1 MNKIIRYAK
10 IAIAALVTVAMG
22 ACTSDYEY
30 DTPEA
35 LKGAQ
40 VYFSNTLPSKI
51 EVNKEAGNFDVTL
64 SRQNTEGELTV
75 PLMFTADEG
84 NIYTVPSTVTFADGE
99 ATANIHIT
107 FNPDELVYG
116 NYVGGTISF
125 DADNFST
132 PYGAT
137 SYKFTAGASAYVDV
151 AGGKGKF
158 RDGLISA
165 LYGIEVLEYDVQI
178 QEDAH
183 TPGIYR
189 VVAPYGQKG
198 WSGANPWY
206 TAFDENESNTDMIID
221 ATDPDYVYIKG
232 TFNTGVT
239 LNSSDGVLS
248 AISYVQYLL
257 DDGKTLDEVKA
268 EMPELFGT
276 FKDGVFTF
284 PAKSILLYFGSG
296 GNLYYGNTDGML
308 RVAMP
313 GVVLK
318 DYSVGVEYLG
328 RMTDTNDK
336 DNAVFNLTFGADV
349 TTVKYA
355 LVKEGED
362 LNKTASGII
371 DGSVEATEISEAGR
385 VEVPFEESGN
395 YYVVTVSYE
404 NGEAKGADAT
414 PITLKS
420 SKDAEEQFEEVAYG
434 VFTLGVKDISGP
446 FFPEEGP
453 IGCFLEKMGGTSPYP
468 SEATLLQSKSDP
480 THFRITPWL
489 TDGYDFDF
497 TWNKETGVI
506 SVSNNNSGVTGNQ
519 AGDKVIVDDVATII
533 GDDNASAKGLLN
545 SYQENVFT
553 FNLVYHLGDNTYAM
567 EKETFEITAT
577 AENAA
582 KKGVNRVAASHRSF
596 NKFFTGK
603 SYQLNKKLVNSK
615 KVHLR

>member
-1 MNKIIRYAK
+1 MNKIFRYAK
-10 IAIAALVTVAMG
+10 IAVAALVTVAMA

-51 EVNKEAGNFDVTL
+51 EVNKESGNFDVTL

-107 FNPDELVYG
+107 FNPDDLVYG

-137 SYKFTAGASAYVDV
+137 SYQFKAGASAYEDV
-151 AGGKGKF
+151 EGGKGKF

-178 QEDAH
+178 QQDAH

-206 TAFDENESNTDMIID
+206 TKFDENESNTDMIID
-221 ATDPDYVYIKG
+221 ATDPDFVYIKG

-239 LNSSDGVLS
+239 LNSSEGDIS

-257 DDGKTLDEVKA
+257 DKGNSLDLIKSK
-268 EMPELFGT
+268 MPELFGT
-276 FKDGVFTF
+276 FKDGVFSF
-284 PAKSILLYFGSG
+284 PAKSILMYFGSG
-296 GNLYYGNTDGML
+296 GDLYYGNTDGML

-395 YYVVTVSYE
+395 YYLVTVSYE

-434 VFTLGVKDISGP
+434 VFTLGVEDFSGL
-446 FFPEEGP
+446 FFPEQGP
-453 IGCFLEKMGGTSPYP
+453 MGCFLEKIGGTSPYP

-489 TDGYDFDF
+489 IDGYDFDF

-506 SVSNNNSGVTGNQ
+506 SVSNNNSGVTGNE
-519 AGDKVIVDDVATII
+519 AGDKIIVDDVATII
-533 GDDNASAKGLLN
+533 GDPDASAAGVLN
-545 SYQENVFT
+545 SYHENVFT
-553 FNLVYHLGDNTYAM
+553 FNLVYHLGNGIFAM

-582 KKGVNRVAASHRSF
+582 KKGVNRVAASHCSF
-596 NKFFTGK
+596 NKLFTGK
-603 SYQLNKKLVNSK
+603 PYQLNKKLVNSK

>member
-1 MNKIIRYAK
+1 MNKIFRYAK
-10 IAIAALVTVAMG
+10 IAIATLVTVAMG

-51 EVNKEAGNFDVTL
+51 EVNKESGNFDVTL

-75 PLMFTADEG
+75 PLVFTADEG

-99 ATANIHIT
+99 ATANIHVT

-137 SYKFTAGASAYVDV
+137 SYKFKAGASAYVDV

-158 RDGLISA
+158 RDGLISSA
-165 LYGIEVLEYDVQI
+165 YGIEVLEYDVQI
-178 QEDAH
+178 QQDAH

-206 TAFDENESNTDMIID
+206 TAFDASLANTDMVID

-232 TFNTGVT
+232 TFSTGVT
-239 LNSSDGVLS
+239 FNSSDGVVS
-248 AISYVQYLL
+248 AISYVQFLL
-257 DDGKTLDEVKA
+257 DNGNALDLIKA
-268 EMPELFGT
+268 KKPELFGT
-276 FKDGVFTF
+276 FKDGVFNF
-284 PAKSILLYFGSG
+284 PAKSILMYFGADG
-296 GNLYYGNTDGML
+296 PYYGNTDGML

-313 GVVLK
+313 GIVLK
-318 DYSVGVEYLG
+318 DYSVGVDYLG
-328 RMTDTNDK
+328 RLTDTNDK

-395 YYVVTVSYE
+395 YYLVTVSYE

-434 VFTLGVKDISGP
+434 VFTLGVEDISGP

-453 IGCFLEKMGGTSPYP
+453 MGCFLEKLGGTSPYP

-489 TDGYDFDF
+489 NDGYDFDF

-506 SVSNNNSGVTGNQ
+506 SVSNNNSGVKGNQ
-519 AGDKVIVDDVATII
+519 AGDQVIVDDVATMI
-533 GDDNASAKGLLN
+533 GDANASAAGVLN

-553 FNLVYHLGDNTYAM
+553 FNLVYHLGDDIFAI

-596 NKFFTGK
+596 NKLFTGK

>member
-1 MNKIIRYAK
+1 MNKIFRYAK
-10 IAIAALVTVAMG
+10 IAVAALVTVAMA

-51 EVNKEAGNFDVTL
+51 EVNKESGNFDVTL

-107 FNPDELVYG
+107 FNPDDLVYG

-137 SYKFTAGASAYVDV
+137 SYQFKAGASAYEDV
-151 AGGKGKF
+151 EGGKGKF

-178 QEDAH
+178 QQDAH

-189 VVAPYGQKG
+189 VVAPYAQKG
-198 WSGANPWY
+198 WSGSQPWY

-221 ATDPDYVYIKG
+221 ATDPDFVYIKG

-239 LNSSDGVLS
+239 LNSSHGDIS
-248 AISYVQYLL
+248 AISYVQFLL
-257 DDGKTLDEVKA
+257 DKGNSLDLIKSK
-268 EMPELFGT
+268 MPELFGT
-276 FKDGVFTF
+276 FKDGIFSF

-296 GNLYYGNTDGML
+296 GDLYYGNTDGML

-395 YYVVTVSYE
+395 YYLVTVSYE

-434 VFTLGVKDISGP
+434 VFTLGVEDISGP
-446 FFPEEGP
+446 FFPEDGP
-453 IGCFLEKMGGTSPYP
+453 IGCFLEKIGGTSPYP

-489 TDGYDFDF
+489 IDGYDFDF

-519 AGDKVIVDDVATII
+519 AGEKVIVDDVATII
-533 GDDNASAKGLLN
+533 GGPNASAAGVLN
-545 SYQENVFT
+545 SYHENVFT
-553 FNLVYHLGDNTYAM
+553 FNLVYHLGDDIFAM

-582 KKGVNRVAASHRSF
+582 KKGVNRVAASHCSF
-596 NKFFTGK
+596 NKLFTGK
-603 SYQLNKKLVNSK
+603 PYQLNKKLVNSK

>member
-1 MNKIIRYAK
+1 MNKIFRYAK

-51 EVNKEAGNFDVTL
+51 EVNKESGNFDVTL

-99 ATANIHIT
+99 ATANIHVT

-137 SYKFTAGASAYVDV
+137 SYKFKAGASAYVDV

-158 RDGLISA
+158 RDGLISSA
-165 LYGIEVLEYDVQI
+165 YGIEVLEYDVQI
-178 QEDAH
+178 QQDAH

-206 TAFDENESNTDMIID
+206 RAFDASLANTDMVID

-232 TFNTGVT
+232 TFSTGVT
-239 LNSSDGVLS
+239 LNSSDGVVS
-248 AISYVQYLL
+248 AISYVQFLL
-257 DDGKTLDEVKA
+257 DNGNALDLIKA
-268 EMPELFGT
+268 KKPELFGT
-276 FKDGVFTF
+276 FKDGVFNF
-284 PAKSILLYFGSG
+284 PAKSILMYFGTDG
-296 GNLYYGNTDGML
+296 PYYGNNDGML

-328 RMTDTNDK
+328 RMTDTNDL

-434 VFTLGVKDISGP
+434 VFTLGVEDISGP

-453 IGCFLEKMGGTSPYP
+453 MGCFLEKIGGTSPYP

-489 TDGYDFDF
+489 VDGYDFDF

-506 SVSNNNSGVTGNQ
+506 SVSNNNTGVKNQ
-519 AGDKVIVDDVATII
+519 AGDQITVDDVATMI
-533 GDDNASAKGLLN
+533 GDANASAAGVLN
-545 SYQENVFT
+545 SYKENVFT
-553 FNLVYHLGDNTYAM
+553 FNLVYHLGNPIDAI

-582 KKGVNRVAASHRSF
+582 KKGVNRVAASHHSF
-596 NKFFTGK
+596 NKLLTGK
-603 SYQLNKKLVNSK
+603 SYQMNKKFVNSK

>member
-1 MNKIIRYAK
+1 MNKIFRYAK

-51 EVNKEAGNFDVTL
+51 EVNKESGNFDVTL

-137 SYKFTAGASAYVDV
+137 SYKFTAGASAYEDV
-151 AGGKGKF
+151 PGGKGKF

-165 LYGIEVLEYDVQI
+165 AYRIEVLEYDVQI
-178 QEDAH
+178 QQDAH

-206 TAFDENESNTDMIID
+206 TAFDENENNTDMIID

-239 LNSSDGVLS
+239 LNSGDGVVS
-248 AISYVQYLL
+248 AISYVQFLL
-257 DDGKTLDEVKA
+257 DNGNALDLIKA
-268 EMPELFGT
+268 KNPELFGT
-276 FKDGVFTF
+276 FKDGVFNF
-284 PAKSILLYFGSG
+284 PAKSILMYFGADG
-296 GNLYYGNTDGML
+296 PYYGNTDGML

-313 GVVLK
+313 GVELK
-318 DYSVGVEYLG
+318 DYNVGVDYLG
-328 RMTDTNDK
+328 RLTDTNDK

-355 LVKEGED
+355 LVKEGTD
-362 LNKTASGII
+362 LDATASGII
-371 DGSVEATEISEAGR
+371 DGSIEATEIAEAGR

-395 YYVVTVSYE
+395 YYLVTVSYE

-434 VFTLGVKDISGP
+434 VFTLGVEDISGP

-453 IGCFLEKMGGTSPYP
+453 MGCFLEKVGGTSPYP

-489 TDGYDFDF
+489 VDGYDFDF

-506 SVSNNNSGVTGNQ
+506 SVSNNNSGVKANQ
-519 AGDKVIVDDVATII
+519 AGDQIIVDDVATVM
-533 GDDNASAKGLLN
+533 GDANASAAGVLN

-553 FNLVYHLGDNTYAM
+553 FNLVYHLGEGLFAM

-596 NKFFTGK
+596 NKLFTGK

>member
-1 MNKIIRYAK
+1 MNKIFRYAK
-10 IAIAALVTVAMG
+10 IAVAALVTVVMA

-51 EVNKEAGNFDVTL
+51 EVNKESGNFDVTL

-107 FNPDELVYG
+107 FNPDDLVYG

-137 SYKFTAGASAYVDV
+137 SYQFKAGASAYEDV
-151 AGGKGKF
+151 EGGKGKF

-178 QEDAH
+178 QKDAH

-221 ATDPDYVYIKG
+221 ATDPDFVYIKG

-239 LNSSDGVLS
+239 LNSSHGVLS

-296 GNLYYGNTDGML
+296 GDLYYGNTDGML

-362 LNKTASGII
+362 LDKTASGII

-395 YYVVTVSYE
+395 YYLVTVSYE

-434 VFTLGVKDISGP
+434 VFTLGVEDISGL

-453 IGCFLEKMGGTSPYP
+453 LGCFLEKSPYP

-489 TDGYDFDF
+489 IDGYDFDF

-506 SVSNNNSGVTGNQ
+506 SVSNNNSGVTGNE
-519 AGDKVIVDDVATII
+519 AGEKVIVDDVATII
-533 GDDNASAKGLLN
+533 GGPNASAAGVLN
-545 SYQENVFT
+545 SYHENVFT
-553 FNLVYHLGDNTYAM
+553 FNLVYHLGNGIFAM

-582 KKGVNRVAASHRSF
+582 KKGVNRVAASHCSF
-596 NKFFTGK
+596 NKLFTGK
-603 SYQLNKKLVNSK
+603 PYQLNKKLVNSK

>member
-1 MNKIIRYAK
+1 MNKIFRYAK
-10 IAIAALVTVAMG
+10 IAVAALVTVAMA

-51 EVNKEAGNFDVTL
+51 EVNKESGNFDVTL

-132 PYGAT
+132 PFGAT
-137 SYKFTAGASAYVDV
+137 SYQFKAGASAYEDV
-151 AGGKGKF
+151 EGGKGKF

-178 QEDAH
+178 QQDAH

-206 TAFDENESNTDMIID
+206 KAFDENESNTDMIID
-221 ATDPDYVYIKG
+221 ATDPDFVYIKG

-239 LNSSDGVLS
+239 LNSSEGDIS
-248 AISYVQYLL
+248 AISYVQFLL
-257 DDGKTLDEVKA
+257 DNGNSLDLIKSKK
-268 EMPELFGT
+268 PELFGT

-284 PAKSILLYFGSG
+284 PAKSILMYLGSDG
-296 GNLYYGNTDGML
+296 PYYGNSDGML

-362 LNKTASGII
+362 LNKTESGII

-395 YYVVTVSYE
+395 YYLVTVSYE

-434 VFTLGVKDISGP
+434 VFTLGVEDISAKQGP
-446 FFPEEGP
+446 M
-453 IGCFLEKMGGTSPYP
+453 GCFLEKLGGTSPYP

-489 TDGYDFDF
+489 NEGYDFDF

-506 SVSNNNSGVTGNQ
+506 SVSNNNSGVKGNQ
-519 AGDKVIVDDVATII
+519 AGDQVIVDDVATMI
-533 GDDNASAKGLLN
+533 GDANASAAGVLN
-545 SYQENVFT
+545 SYKENVFT
-553 FNLVYHLGDNTYAM
+553 FNLVYHLGESIFAM

-582 KKGVNRVAASHRSF
+582 KKGVNKVAASHRSF
-596 NKFFTGK
+596 NNFFTGK
-603 SYQLNKKLVNSK
+603 SYQMNKKLVNSK

>member
-1 MNKIIRYAK
+1 MNKIFRYAK

-51 EVNKEAGNFDVTL
+51 EVNKESGNFDVTL

-137 SYKFTAGASAYVDV
+137 SYKFTAGASAYEDV
-151 AGGKGKF
+151 PGGKGKF

-165 LYGIEVLEYDVQI
+165 AYRIEVLEYDVQI
-178 QEDAH
+178 QQDAH

-206 TAFDENESNTDMIID
+206 TAFDENENNTDMIID

-239 LNSSDGVLS
+239 LNSGDGVVS
-248 AISYVQYLL
+248 AISYVQFLL
-257 DDGKTLDEVKA
+257 DNGNALDLIKA
-268 EMPELFGT
+268 KNPELFGT
-276 FKDGVFTF
+276 FKDGVFNF
-284 PAKSILLYFGSG
+284 PAKSILMYFGADG
-296 GNLYYGNTDGML
+296 PYYGNTDGML

-313 GVVLK
+313 GVELK
-318 DYSVGVEYLG
+318 DYNVGVDYLG
-328 RMTDTNDK
+328 RLTDTNDK

-355 LVKEGED
+355 LVKEGTD
-362 LNKTASGII
+362 LDATASGII
-371 DGSVEATEISEAGR
+371 DGSIEATEIAEAGR

-395 YYVVTVSYE
+395 YYLVTVSYE

-434 VFTLGVKDISGP
+434 VFTLGVEDISGP

-453 IGCFLEKMGGTSPYP
+453 MGCFLEKVGGTSPYP

-489 TDGYDFDF
+489 VDGYDFDF

-519 AGDKVIVDDVATII
+519 AGDKVIVDDVATIL
-533 GDDNASAKGLLN
+533 GDANASAAGVLN

-553 FNLVYHLGDNTYAM
+553 FNLVYHLGESIFAM

-582 KKGVNRVAASHRSF
+582 KKGVNKVAASHRSF
-596 NKFFTGK
+596 NNFFTGK
-603 SYQLNKKLVNSK
+603 PYQMNKKLVNSK

>member
-1 MNKIIRYAK
+1 MNKIFRYAK
-10 IAIAALVTVAMG
+10 IAVAALVTVAMG

-51 EVNKEAGNFDVTL
+51 EVNKESGNFDVTL

-75 PLMFTADEG
+75 PLVFTADEG

-99 ATANIHIT
+99 ATANIHVT

-137 SYKFTAGASAYVDV
+137 SYKFKAGASAYVDV

-158 RDGLISA
+158 RDGLISSA
-165 LYGIEVLEYDVQI
+165 YGIEVLEYDVQI
-178 QEDAH
+178 QQDAH

-206 TAFDENESNTDMIID
+206 TAFDASLANTDMVID

-232 TFNTGVT
+232 TFSTGVT
-239 LNSSDGVLS
+239 LNSSDGVVS
-248 AISYVQYLL
+248 AISYVQFLL
-257 DDGKTLDEVKA
+257 DNGNALDLIKA
-268 EMPELFGT
+268 KKPELFGT
-276 FKDGVFTF
+276 FKDGVFNF
-284 PAKSILLYFGSG
+284 PAKSILMYFGTDG
-296 GNLYYGNTDGML
+296 PYYGNNDGML

-395 YYVVTVSYE
+395 YYLVTVSYE

-414 PITLKS
+414 PVTLKS

-434 VFTLGVKDISGP
+434 VFTLGVEDISGP
-446 FFPEEGP
+446 FFKEQGP
-453 IGCFLEKMGGTSPYP
+453 MGCFLEKIGGTSPYP

-489 TDGYDFDF
+489 VDGYDFDF

-506 SVSNNNSGVTGNQ
+506 SVSNNNTGVKNQ
-519 AGDKVIVDDVATII
+519 AGDQITVDDVATMI
-533 GDDNASAKGLLN
+533 GDANASAAGVLN
-545 SYQENVFT
+545 SYKENVFT
-553 FNLVYHLGDNTYAM
+553 FNLVYHLGDDIFAM

-577 AENAA
+577 AENTA

>member
-1 MNKIIRYAK
+1 M
-10 IAIAALVTVAMG
+10 
-22 ACTSDYEY
+22 
-30 DTPEA
+30 
-35 LKGAQ
+35 
-40 VYFSNTLPSKI
+40 
-51 EVNKEAGNFDVTL
+51 
-64 SRQNTEGELTV
+64 
-75 PLMFTADEG
+75 
-84 NIYTVPSTVTFADGE
+84 
-99 ATANIHIT
+99 
-107 FNPDELVYG
+107 
-116 NYVGGTISF
+116 
-125 DADNFST
+125 
-132 PYGAT
+132 
-137 SYKFTAGASAYVDV
+137 
-151 AGGKGKF
+151 
-158 RDGLISA
+158 
-165 LYGIEVLEYDVQI
+165 EYDVQI
-178 QEDAH
+178 QQDAH

-189 VVAPYGQKG
+189 VVAPYAQKG
-198 WSGANPWY
+198 WSGSQPWY

-221 ATDPDYVYIKG
+221 ATDPDFVYIKG

-239 LNSSDGVLS
+239 LNSSHGDIS

-257 DDGKTLDEVKA
+257 DNGNSLDLIKSK
-268 EMPELFGT
+268 MPELFGT

-284 PAKSILLYFGSG
+284 PAKSILMYFGSG
-296 GNLYYGNTDGML
+296 GDLYYGNTDGML

-362 LNKTASGII
+362 LDKTASGII

-395 YYVVTVSYE
+395 YYLVTVSYE

-434 VFTLGVKDISGP
+434 VFTLGVEDISGL

-453 IGCFLEKMGGTSPYP
+453 IGCFLEKIGGTSPYP

-489 TDGYDFDF
+489 IDGYDFDF

-506 SVSNNNSGVTGNQ
+506 SVSNNNSGVTGNK
-519 AGDKVIVDDVATII
+519 AGDKIIVDDVATII
-533 GDDNASAKGLLN
+533 GDPDASAAGVLN
-545 SYQENVFT
+545 SYHENVFT
-553 FNLVYHLGDNTYAM
+553 FNLVYHLGDGIFAM

-582 KKGVNRVAASHRSF
+582 KKGVNRVAASHCSF
-596 NKFFTGK
+596 NKLFTGK
-603 SYQLNKKLVNSK
+603 PYQLNKKLVNSK

>member
-1 MNKIIRYAK
+1 MNKIFRYAK
-10 IAIAALVTVAMG
+10 IAVAALVTVAMA

-51 EVNKEAGNFDVTL
+51 EVNKESGNFDVTL

-107 FNPDELVYG
+107 FNPDDLVYG

-137 SYKFTAGASAYVDV
+137 SYQFKAGASAYEDV
-151 AGGKGKF
+151 EGGKGKF

-178 QEDAH
+178 QQDAH

-221 ATDPDYVYIKG
+221 ATDPDFVYIKG

-257 DDGKTLDEVKA
+257 DKGNSLDLIKSD
-268 EMPELFGT
+268 MPELFGT

-296 GNLYYGNTDGML
+296 GDLYYGNTDGML

-328 RMTDTNDK
+328 RMTDINDK

-362 LNKTASGII
+362 LDKTASGII

-395 YYVVTVSYE
+395 YYLVTVSYE

-434 VFTLGVKDISGP
+434 VFTLGVEDISGP
-446 FFPEEGP
+446 FFPKEGP
-453 IGCFLEKMGGTSPYP
+453 MGCFLEKLGGTSPYP

-489 TDGYDFDF
+489 NEGYDFDF

-506 SVSNNNSGVTGNQ
+506 SVSNNNSGVTGNE
-519 AGDKVIVDDVATII
+519 AGDKIIVDDVATII
-533 GDDNASAKGLLN
+533 GYPDASAAGVLN
-545 SYQENVFT
+545 SYHENVFT
-553 FNLVYHLGDNTYAM
+553 FNLVYHLGNGIFAM

-582 KKGVNRVAASHRSF
+582 KKGVNRVAASHCSF
-596 NKFFTGK
+596 NKLFTGK
-603 SYQLNKKLVNSK
+603 PYQLNKKLVNSK

>member
-1 MNKIIRYAK
+1 MNKIFRYAK
-10 IAIAALVTVAMG
+10 IVIAALVTVAMG

-51 EVNKEAGNFDVTL
+51 EVNKESGNFDVTL

-137 SYKFTAGASAYVDV
+137 SYKFKAGASAYVDV

-158 RDGLISA
+158 RDGLISSA
-165 LYGIEVLEYDVQI
+165 YGIEVLEYDVQI
-178 QEDAH
+178 QQDAH

-206 TAFDENESNTDMIID
+206 TAFDASLANTDMVID

-232 TFNTGVT
+232 TFSTGVT
-239 LNSSDGVLS
+239 LNSSDGVVS
-248 AISYVQYLL
+248 AISYVQFLL
-257 DDGKTLDEVKA
+257 DNGNALDLIKA
-268 EMPELFGT
+268 KKPELFGT
-276 FKDGVFTF
+276 FKDGVFNF
-284 PAKSILLYFGSG
+284 PAKSILMYFGADG
-296 GNLYYGNTDGML
+296 PYYGNTDGML

-313 GVVLK
+313 GIVLK
-318 DYSVGVEYLG
+318 DYSVGVDYLG

-395 YYVVTVSYE
+395 YYLVTVSYE

-434 VFTLGVKDISGP
+434 VFTLGVEDISGP

-453 IGCFLEKMGGTSPYP
+453 MGCFLEKLGGTSPYP

-489 TDGYDFDF
+489 NDGYDFDF

-506 SVSNNNSGVTGNQ
+506 SVSNNNSGVKGNQ
-519 AGDKVIVDDVATII
+519 AGDQVIVDDVATII

-596 NKFFTGK
+596 DKFFTGK
-603 SYQLNKKLVNSK
+603 SYQMNKKLVNSK

>member
-1 MNKIIRYAK
+1 MNKIFRYAK
-10 IAIAALVTVAMG
+10 IAVAALVTVAMA

-51 EVNKEAGNFDVTL
+51 EVNKESGNFDVTL

-107 FNPDELVYG
+107 FNPDDLVYG

-137 SYKFTAGASAYVDV
+137 SYQFKAGASAYVDV

-178 QEDAH
+178 QQDAH

-189 VVAPYGQKG
+189 VVAPYAQKG
-198 WSGANPWY
+198 WSGSQPWY

-221 ATDPDYVYIKG
+221 ATDPDFVYIKG

-248 AISYVQYLL
+248 AISYVQFLL
-257 DDGKTLDEVKA
+257 DKGNSLDLIKSK
-268 EMPELFGT
+268 MPELFGT
-276 FKDGVFTF
+276 FKDGIFSF

-296 GNLYYGNTDGML
+296 GDLYYGNTDGML

-318 DYSVGVEYLG
+318 DYNVGVEYLG

-395 YYVVTVSYE
+395 YYLVTVSYE

-434 VFTLGVKDISGP
+434 VFTLGVEDISGP
-446 FFPEEGP
+446 FFPEQGP
-453 IGCFLEKMGGTSPYP
+453 MGCFLEKLGGTSPYP

-489 TDGYDFDF
+489 IDGYDFDF

-506 SVSNNNSGVTGNQ
+506 SVSNNNSGVTGNE
-519 AGDKVIVDDVATII
+519 AGEKVIVDDVATMI
-533 GDDNASAKGLLN
+533 GDANASAAGVLN
-545 SYQENVFT
+545 SYHENVFT
-553 FNLVYHLGDNTYAM
+553 FNLVYHLGNDIFAM

-582 KKGVNRVAASHRSF
+582 KKGVNKVAASHCSF
-596 NKFFTGK
+596 NKLFTGK
-603 SYQLNKKLVNSK
+603 PYQLNKKLVNSK

>member
-1 MNKIIRYAK
+1 MNKIFRYAK

-51 EVNKEAGNFDVTL
+51 EVNKESGNFDVTL

-158 RDGLISA
+158 RDGLISSA
-165 LYGIEVLEYDVQI
+165 YGIEVLEYDVQI
-178 QEDAH
+178 QQDAH

-206 TAFDENESNTDMIID
+206 TAFDENENNTDMIID

-239 LNSSDGVLS
+239 LNSSDGVVS
-248 AISYVQYLL
+248 AISYVQFLL
-257 DDGKTLDEVKA
+257 DNGNALDLIKA
-268 EMPELFGT
+268 KKPDLFGT
-276 FKDGVFTF
+276 FKDGVFNF
-284 PAKSILLYFGSG
+284 PAKSILMYFGADG
-296 GNLYYGNTDGML
+296 PYYGNNDGML

-313 GVVLK
+313 GIVLK

-355 LVKEGED
+355 LVKEGTD
-362 LNKTASGII
+362 LDKTASGII
-371 DGSVEATEISEAGR
+371 DGSVEATEIAEAGR

-395 YYVVTVSYE
+395 YYLVTVSYE

-434 VFTLGVKDISGP
+434 VFTLGVEDISGP
-446 FFPEEGP
+446 FFKEQGP
-453 IGCFLEKMGGTSPYP
+453 MGCFLEKVGGKSPYA

-489 TDGYDFDF
+489 VDGYDFDF
-497 TWNKETGVI
+497 TWSKETGVI
-506 SVSNNNSGVTGNQ
+506 SVSNNNSGVKANQ
-519 AGDKVIVDDVATII
+519 AGDQIIVDDVATIL
-533 GDDNASAKGLLN
+533 GDANASAAGVLN

-553 FNLVYHLGDNTYAM
+553 FNLVYHLGNDIFAM
-567 EKETFEITAT
+567 EKETFEITDVVG
-577 AENAA
+577 NAA
-582 KKGVNRVAASHRSF
+582 KKGINKVAASHHSF
-596 NKFFTGK
+596 NKLLTGK
-603 SYQLNKKLVNSK
+603 SYQMNKKFVNSK

>member
-1 MNKIIRYAK
+1 MNKIFRYAK
-10 IAIAALVTVAMG
+10 IAIATLVTVAMG

-51 EVNKEAGNFDVTL
+51 EVNKESGNFDVTL

-99 ATANIHIT
+99 ATANIHVT

-137 SYKFTAGASAYVDV
+137 SYKFKAGASAYVDV

-158 RDGLISA
+158 RDGLISSA
-165 LYGIEVLEYDVQI
+165 YGIEVLEYDVQI
-178 QEDAH
+178 QQDAH

-206 TAFDENESNTDMIID
+206 TAFDASLANTDMVID

-232 TFNTGVT
+232 TFSTGVT
-239 LNSSDGVLS
+239 LNSSDGVVS
-248 AISYVQYLL
+248 AISYVQFLL
-257 DDGKTLDEVKA
+257 DNGNALDLIKA
-268 EMPELFGT
+268 KKPELFGT
-276 FKDGVFTF
+276 FKDGVFNF
-284 PAKSILLYFGSG
+284 PAKSILMYFGTDG
-296 GNLYYGNTDGML
+296 PYYGNNDGML

-355 LVKEGED
+355 LVKEGTD
-362 LNKTASGII
+362 LDKTASGII

-395 YYVVTVSYE
+395 YYLVTVSYE

-434 VFTLGVKDISGP
+434 VFTLGVEDISGP
-446 FFPEEGP
+446 FFKEQGP
-453 IGCFLEKMGGTSPYP
+453 MGCFLEKIGGTSPYP

-489 TDGYDFDF
+489 VDGYDFDF
-497 TWNKETGVI
+497 TWNKETGII

-519 AGDKVIVDDVATII
+519 AGDKITVDDVATII
-533 GDDNASAKGLLN
+533 GDANASAAGVLN

-553 FNLVYHLGDNTYAM
+553 FNLVYHLGDNDIFAM

-582 KKGVNRVAASHRSF
+582 KKGVNRVAASHHSF
-596 NKFFTGK
+596 NKLLTGK
-603 SYQLNKKLVNSK
+603 SYQMNKKFVNSK

>member
-1 MNKIIRYAK
+1 MNKIFRYAK
-10 IAIAALVTVAMG
+10 IAVAALVTVAMA

-51 EVNKEAGNFDVTL
+51 EVNKESGNFDVTL

-107 FNPDELVYG
+107 FNPDDLVYG

-132 PYGAT
+132 PFGAT
-137 SYKFTAGASAYVDV
+137 SYQFKAGASAYEDV
-151 AGGKGKF
+151 EGGKGKF

-178 QEDAH
+178 QQDAH

-221 ATDPDYVYIKG
+221 ATDPDFVYIKG

-257 DDGKTLDEVKA
+257 DKGNSLDLIKS

-296 GNLYYGNTDGML
+296 GDLYYGNTDGML

-328 RMTDTNDK
+328 RMTDINDK

-362 LNKTASGII
+362 LDKTASGII

-395 YYVVTVSYE
+395 YYLVTVSYE

-434 VFTLGVKDISGP
+434 VFTLGVEDISGP
-446 FFPEEGP
+446 FFPKEGP
-453 IGCFLEKMGGTSPYP
+453 MGCFLEKLGGTSPYP

-489 TDGYDFDF
+489 NEGYDFDF

-506 SVSNNNSGVTGNQ
+506 SVSNNNSGVTGNE
-519 AGDKVIVDDVATII
+519 AGDKIIVDDVATII
-533 GDDNASAKGLLN
+533 GYPDASAAGVLN
-545 SYQENVFT
+545 SYHENVFT
-553 FNLVYHLGDNTYAM
+553 FNLVYHLGDGIFAM

-582 KKGVNRVAASHRSF
+582 KKGVNRVAASHCSF
-596 NKFFTGK
+596 NKLFTGK
-603 SYQLNKKLVNSK
+603 PYQLNKKLVNSK

>member
-1 MNKIIRYAK
+1 MNKIFRYAK

-51 EVNKEAGNFDVTL
+51 EVNKESGNFDVTL

-99 ATANIHIT
+99 ATANIHVT

-137 SYKFTAGASAYVDV
+137 SYKFKAGASAYVDV

-158 RDGLISA
+158 RDGLISSA
-165 LYGIEVLEYDVQI
+165 YGIEVLEYDVQI
-178 QEDAH
+178 QQDAH

-206 TAFDENESNTDMIID
+206 TAFDASLANTDMVID

-232 TFNTGVT
+232 TFSTGVT
-239 LNSSDGVLS
+239 LNSSDGVVS
-248 AISYVQYLL
+248 AISYVQFLL
-257 DDGKTLDEVKA
+257 DNGNALDLIKA
-268 EMPELFGT
+268 KKPELFGT
-276 FKDGVFTF
+276 FKDGVFNF
-284 PAKSILLYFGSG
+284 PAKSILMYFGTDG
-296 GNLYYGNTDGML
+296 PYYGNNDGML

-395 YYVVTVSYE
+395 YYLVTVSYE

-434 VFTLGVKDISGP
+434 VFTLGVEDISGP

-453 IGCFLEKMGGTSPYP
+453 MGCFLEKIGGTSPYP

-489 TDGYDFDF
+489 VDGYDFDF

-506 SVSNNNSGVTGNQ
+506 SVSNNNTGVKNQ
-519 AGDKVIVDDVATII
+519 AGDQITVDDVATMI
-533 GDDNASAKGLLN
+533 GDANASAAGVLN
-545 SYQENVFT
+545 SYKENVFT
-553 FNLVYHLGDNTYAM
+553 FNLVYHLGDPIYAI

-582 KKGVNRVAASHRSF
+582 KKGVNRVAASHHSF
-596 NKFFTGK
+596 NKLLTGK
-603 SYQLNKKLVNSK
+603 SYQMNKKFVNSK

>member
-1 MNKIIRYAK
+1 
-10 IAIAALVTVAMG
+10 
-22 ACTSDYEY
+22 
-30 DTPEA
+30 
-35 LKGAQ
+35 
-40 VYFSNTLPSKI
+40 
-51 EVNKEAGNFDVTL
+51 
-64 SRQNTEGELTV
+64 
-75 PLMFTADEG
+75 
-84 NIYTVPSTVTFADGE
+84 
-99 ATANIHIT
+99 
-107 FNPDELVYG
+107 
-116 NYVGGTISF
+116 
-125 DADNFST
+125 
-132 PYGAT
+132 
-137 SYKFTAGASAYVDV
+137 
-151 AGGKGKF
+151 
-158 RDGLISA
+158 
-165 LYGIEVLEYDVQI
+165 
-178 QEDAH
+178 
-183 TPGIYR
+183 
-189 VVAPYGQKG
+189 
-198 WSGANPWY
+198 
-206 TAFDENESNTDMIID
+206 MIID
-221 ATDPDYVYIKG
+221 ATDPDFVYIKG

-257 DDGKTLDEVKA
+257 DNGNSLDLIKSKK
-268 EMPELFGT
+268 PELFGT
-276 FKDGVFTF
+276 FKDGIFSF

-296 GNLYYGNTDGML
+296 GDLYYGNTDGML

-318 DYSVGVEYLG
+318 DYNVGVEYLG

-395 YYVVTVSYE
+395 YYLVTVSYE

-434 VFTLGVKDISGP
+434 VFTRCVEDFSGL

-453 IGCFLEKMGGTSPYP
+453 IGCFLEKIGGTSPYP

-489 TDGYDFDF
+489 IDGYDFDF
-497 TWNKETGVI
+497 TWNTETGVI
-506 SVSNNNSGVTGNQ
+506 SVSNNNSGVTGNE
-519 AGDKVIVDDVATII
+519 AGEKVIVDDVATII
-533 GDDNASAKGLLN
+533 GDPDASAAGVLN
-545 SYQENVFT
+545 SYHENVFT
-553 FNLVYHLGDNTYAM
+553 FNLVYHLGNDIFAM

-582 KKGVNRVAASHRSF
+582 KKGVNRVAVSHCSF
-596 NKFFTGK
+596 NKLFTGK
-603 SYQLNKKLVNSK
+603 PYQLNKKFVNSK

>member
-1 MNKIIRYAK
+1 MNKIFRYAK

-51 EVNKEAGNFDVTL
+51 EVNKESGNFDVTL

-75 PLMFTADEG
+75 PLMFKADEG

-137 SYKFTAGASAYVDV
+137 SYQFKAGASAYEDV
-151 AGGKGKF
+151 PGGKGKF

-189 VVAPYGQKG
+189 VVAPYAQKG
-198 WSGANPWY
+198 WSGAKPWY
-206 TAFDENESNTDMIID
+206 KAFDENEANTDMVID

-239 LNSSDGVLS
+239 LKSSHGVLS

-395 YYVVTVSYE
+395 YYLVTVSYE

-434 VFTLGVKDISGP
+434 VFTLGVEDISGKFSEKP
-446 FFPEEGP
+446 K
-453 IGCFLEKMGGTSPYP
+453 GCFLEKVGGKSPYP

-480 THFRITPWL
+480 THFRITPWII
-489 TDGYDFDF
+489 DGYDFDF

-506 SVSNNNSGVTGNQ
+506 SVSNDNSGVQTQN
-519 AGDKVIVDDVATII
+519 GDMVMVDDVATIL
-533 GDDNASAKGLLN
+533 GDANASSAGALN

-553 FNLVYHLGDNTYAM
+553 FNLVYHLGDGIIAM

-582 KKGVNRVAASHRSF
+582 KKGVNKVAASHRSF
-596 NKFFTGK
+596 NNFFTGK
-603 SYQLNKKLVNSK
+603 SYQMNKKFVNSK

>member
-1 MNKIIRYAK
+1 MA
-10 IAIAALVTVAMG
+10 

-51 EVNKEAGNFDVTL
+51 EVNKESGNFDVTL

-107 FNPDELVYG
+107 FNPDDLVYG

-137 SYKFTAGASAYVDV
+137 SYQFKAGASAYEDV
-151 AGGKGKF
+151 EGGKGKF

-178 QEDAH
+178 QKDAH

-221 ATDPDYVYIKG
+221 ATDPDFVYIKG

-239 LNSSDGVLS
+239 LNSSHGVLS

-296 GNLYYGNTDGML
+296 GDLYYGNTDGML

-362 LNKTASGII
+362 LDKTASGII

-395 YYVVTVSYE
+395 YYLVTVSYE

-434 VFTLGVKDISGP
+434 VFTLGVEDISGL

-453 IGCFLEKMGGTSPYP
+453 LGCFLEKSPYP

-489 TDGYDFDF
+489 IDGYDFDF

-506 SVSNNNSGVTGNQ
+506 SVSNNNSGVTGNE
-519 AGDKVIVDDVATII
+519 AGDKIIVDDVATML
-533 GDDNASAKGLLN
+533 GAANASAAGVLN
-545 SYQENVFT
+545 SYHENVFT
-553 FNLVYHLGDNTYAM
+553 FNLVYHLGNGIFAM

-582 KKGVNRVAASHRSF
+582 KKGVNRVAASHCSF
-596 NKFFTGK
+596 NKLFTGK
-603 SYQLNKKLVNSK
+603 PYQLNKKLVNSK

>member
-1 MNKIIRYAK
+1 MNKIFRYAK
-10 IAIAALVTVAMG
+10 IAVAALVTVAMA

-51 EVNKEAGNFDVTL
+51 EVNKESGNFDVTL

-107 FNPDELVYG
+107 FNPDDLVYG

-137 SYKFTAGASAYVDV
+137 SYQFKAGASAYEDV
-151 AGGKGKF
+151 EGGKGKF

-178 QEDAH
+178 QKDAH

-221 ATDPDYVYIKG
+221 ATDPDFVYIKG

-257 DDGKTLDEVKA
+257 DNGNSLDLIKSKK
-268 EMPELFGT
+268 PELFGT
-276 FKDGVFTF
+276 FKDGIFSF

-296 GNLYYGNTDGML
+296 GDLYYGNTDGML

-318 DYSVGVEYLG
+318 DYNVGVEYLG

-362 LNKTASGII
+362 LDKTASGII

-395 YYVVTVSYE
+395 YYLVTVSYE

-434 VFTLGVKDISGP
+434 VFTLGVEDISGLL
-446 FFPEEGP
+446 FPEEGP
-453 IGCFLEKMGGTSPYP
+453 LGCFLEKSPYP

-489 TDGYDFDF
+489 IDGYDFDF

-506 SVSNNNSGVTGNQ
+506 SVSNNNSGVTGNE
-519 AGDKVIVDDVATII
+519 AGDKIIVDDVATMI
-533 GDDNASAKGLLN
+533 GAANASAAGVLN
-545 SYQENVFT
+545 SYHENVFT
-553 FNLVYHLGDNTYAM
+553 FNLVYHLGNGIFAM

-582 KKGVNRVAASHRSF
+582 KKGVNRVAASHCSF
-596 NKFFTGK
+596 NKLFTGK
-603 SYQLNKKLVNSK
+603 PYQLNKKFVNSK

>member
-1 MNKIIRYAK
+1 MNKIFRYAK
-10 IAIAALVTVAMG
+10 IAVAALVTVAMA

-51 EVNKEAGNFDVTL
+51 EVNKESGNFDVTL
-64 SRQNTEGELTV
+64 SRQNTGGELTV

-137 SYKFTAGASAYVDV
+137 SYQFKAGASAYEDV
-151 AGGKGKF
+151 EGGKGKF

-178 QEDAH
+178 QQDAH

-189 VVAPYGQKG
+189 VVAPYAQKG
-198 WSGANPWY
+198 WSGSQPWY

-221 ATDPDYVYIKG
+221 ATDPDFVYIKG

-239 LNSSDGVLS
+239 LNSSHGVLS

-257 DDGKTLDEVKA
+257 DNGNSLDLIKSK
-268 EMPELFGT
+268 MPELFGT

-284 PAKSILLYFGSG
+284 PAKSILMYFGSG
-296 GNLYYGNTDGML
+296 DDLYYGNTDGML

-362 LNKTASGII
+362 LDKTASGII

-395 YYVVTVSYE
+395 YYLVTVSYE

-434 VFTLGVKDISGP
+434 VFTLGVEDISGL

-453 IGCFLEKMGGTSPYP
+453 IGCFLEKSPYP

-489 TDGYDFDF
+489 IDGYDFDF

-506 SVSNNNSGVTGNQ
+506 SVSNNNSGVTGNK
-519 AGDKVIVDDVATII
+519 AGDKIIVDDVATII
-533 GDDNASAKGLLN
+533 GDPDASAAGVLN
-545 SYQENVFT
+545 SYHENVFT
-553 FNLVYHLGDNTYAM
+553 FNLVYHLGDGIFAM

-582 KKGVNRVAASHRSF
+582 KKGVNRVAASHCSF
-596 NKFFTGK
+596 NKLFTGK
-603 SYQLNKKLVNSK
+603 PYQLNKKLVNSK

>member
-1 MNKIIRYAK
+1 MNKIFRYAK

-51 EVNKEAGNFDVTL
+51 EVNKESGNFDVTL

-137 SYKFTAGASAYVDV
+137 SYKFKAGASAYVDV

-158 RDGLISA
+158 RDGLISSA
-165 LYGIEVLEYDVQI
+165 YGIEVLEYDVQI
-178 QEDAH
+178 QQDAH

-206 TAFDENESNTDMIID
+206 TAFDASLANTDMVID

-232 TFNTGVT
+232 TFSTGVT
-239 LNSSDGVLS
+239 LNSSDGVVS
-248 AISYVQYLL
+248 AISYVQFLL
-257 DDGKTLDEVKA
+257 DNGNALDLIKA
-268 EMPELFGT
+268 KKPELFGT
-276 FKDGVFTF
+276 FKDGVFNF
-284 PAKSILLYFGSG
+284 PAKSILMYFGTDG
-296 GNLYYGNTDGML
+296 PYYGNNDGML

-355 LVKEGED
+355 LVKEGTD
-362 LNKTASGII
+362 LDKTASGII

-434 VFTLGVKDISGP
+434 VFTLGVEDISGP
-446 FFPEEGP
+446 FFKEQGP
-453 IGCFLEKMGGTSPYP
+453 MGCFLEKVGGTSPYP

-489 TDGYDFDF
+489 VDGYDFDF
-497 TWNKETGVI
+497 TWSKETGVI
-506 SVSNNNSGVTGNQ
+506 SVSNNNSGVKANQ
-519 AGDKVIVDDVATII
+519 AGDQIIVDDVATIL
-533 GDDNASAKGLLN
+533 GDANASAAGVLN

-553 FNLVYHLGDNTYAM
+553 FNLVYHLGDDIFAM

>member
-1 MNKIIRYAK
+1 MNKIFRYAK

-51 EVNKEAGNFDVTL
+51 EVNKESGNFDVTL

-99 ATANIHIT
+99 ATANIHVT

-137 SYKFTAGASAYVDV
+137 SYKFKAGASAYVDV

-158 RDGLISA
+158 RDGLISSA
-165 LYGIEVLEYDVQI
+165 YGIEVLEYDVQI
-178 QEDAH
+178 QQDAH

-206 TAFDENESNTDMIID
+206 TAFDASLANTDMVID

-232 TFNTGVT
+232 TFSTGVT
-239 LNSSDGVLS
+239 LNSSDGVVS
-248 AISYVQYLL
+248 AISYVQFLL
-257 DDGKTLDEVKA
+257 DNGNALDLIKA
-268 EMPELFGT
+268 KKPELFGT
-276 FKDGVFTF
+276 FKDGVFNF
-284 PAKSILLYFGSG
+284 PAKSILMYFGTDG
-296 GNLYYGNTDGML
+296 PYYGNNDGML

-395 YYVVTVSYE
+395 YYLVTVSYE

-434 VFTLGVKDISGP
+434 VFTLGVEDISGP
-446 FFPEEGP
+446 FFKEQGP
-453 IGCFLEKMGGTSPYP
+453 MGCFLEKVGGTSPYP

-489 TDGYDFDF
+489 VDGYDFDF
-497 TWNKETGVI
+497 IWSKETGVI
-506 SVSNNNSGVTGNQ
+506 SVSNNNSGVKANQ
-519 AGDKVIVDDVATII
+519 AGDQIIVDDVATIL
-533 GDDNASAKGLLN
+533 GDANASAAGVLN

-553 FNLVYHLGDNTYAM
+553 FNLVYHLGDDIFAM

>member
-1 MNKIIRYAK
+1 MNKIFRYAK
-10 IAIAALVTVAMG
+10 IAVAALVTVAMA

-51 EVNKEAGNFDVTL
+51 EVNKESGNFDVTL

-132 PYGAT
+132 PFGAT
-137 SYKFTAGASAYVDV
+137 SYQFKAGASAYEDV
-151 AGGKGKF
+151 EGGKGKF

-178 QEDAH
+178 QKDAH

-221 ATDPDYVYIKG
+221 ATDPDFVYIKG

-257 DDGKTLDEVKA
+257 DNGNSLDLIKSKK
-268 EMPELFGT
+268 PELFGT
-276 FKDGVFTF
+276 FKDGIFSF

-296 GNLYYGNTDGML
+296 GDLYYGNTDGML

-318 DYSVGVEYLG
+318 DYNVGVEYLG

-362 LNKTASGII
+362 LDKTASGII

-395 YYVVTVSYE
+395 YYLVTVSYE

-434 VFTLGVKDISGP
+434 VFTLGVEDISGL

-453 IGCFLEKMGGTSPYP
+453 MGCFLEKLGGTSPYP

-489 TDGYDFDF
+489 NEGYDFDF

-506 SVSNNNSGVTGNQ
+506 SVSNNNSGVTGNE
-519 AGDKVIVDDVATII
+519 AGDKIIVDDVATII
-533 GDDNASAKGLLN
+533 GYPGASAAGVLN
-545 SYQENVFT
+545 SYHENVFT
-553 FNLVYHLGDNTYAM
+553 FNLVYHLGDGIFAM

-582 KKGVNRVAASHRSF
+582 KKGVNRVAASHCSF
-596 NKFFTGK
+596 NKLFTGK
-603 SYQLNKKLVNSK
+603 PYQLNKKLVNSK

>member
-1 MNKIIRYAK
+1 MNKIFRYAK
-10 IAIAALVTVAMG
+10 IAVAALVTVAMA

-51 EVNKEAGNFDVTL
+51 EVNKESGNFDVTL

-107 FNPDELVYG
+107 FNPDDLVYG

-132 PYGAT
+132 PFGAT
-137 SYKFTAGASAYVDV
+137 SYQFKAGASAYEDV
-151 AGGKGKF
+151 EGGKGKF

-178 QEDAH
+178 QQDAH

-206 TAFDENESNTDMIID
+206 TKFDENESNTDMIID
-221 ATDPDYVYIKG
+221 ATDPDFVYIKG

-239 LNSSDGVLS
+239 LNSSDGDIS
-248 AISYVQYLL
+248 AISYVQFLL
-257 DDGKTLDEVKA
+257 DKGNSLDLIKSK
-268 EMPELFGT
+268 MPELFGT
-276 FKDGVFTF
+276 FKDGIFSF
-284 PAKSILLYFGSG
+284 PAKSILMYFGSG
-296 GNLYYGNTDGML
+296 SDLYYGNTDGLL

-395 YYVVTVSYE
+395 YYLVTVSYE

-434 VFTLGVKDISGP
+434 VFTLGVEDFSGL

-453 IGCFLEKMGGTSPYP
+453 MGCFLEKIGGTSPYP

-489 TDGYDFDF
+489 IDGYDFDF

-506 SVSNNNSGVTGNQ
+506 SVSNNNSGVTGNE
-519 AGDKVIVDDVATII
+519 AGDKIIVDDVATII
-533 GDDNASAKGLLN
+533 GDPDASAAGVLN
-545 SYQENVFT
+545 SYHENVFT
-553 FNLVYHLGDNTYAM
+553 FNLVYHLGNGIFAM

-582 KKGVNRVAASHRSF
+582 KKGVNRVAASHCSF
-596 NKFFTGK
+596 NKLFTGK
-603 SYQLNKKLVNSK
+603 PYQLNKKLVNSK

>member
-1 MNKIIRYAK
+1 MNKIFRYAK
-10 IAIAALVTVAMG
+10 IAVAALVTVAMA

-51 EVNKEAGNFDVTL
+51 EVNKESGNFDVTL

-165 LYGIEVLEYDVQI
+165 AYRIEVLEYDVQI
-178 QEDAH
+178 QQDAH

-198 WSGANPWY
+198 WSGVNPWY
-206 TAFDENESNTDMIID
+206 TAFDENENNTDMIID

-239 LNSSDGVLS
+239 LNSGDGVVS
-248 AISYVQYLL
+248 AISYVQFLL
-257 DDGKTLDEVKA
+257 NNGNALDLIKA
-268 EMPELFGT
+268 KKPELFGT
-276 FKDGVFTF
+276 FKDGVFNF
-284 PAKSILLYFGSG
+284 PAKSILMYFGADG
-296 GNLYYGNTDGML
+296 PYYGNTDGML

-313 GVVLK
+313 GIVLK
-318 DYSVGVEYLG
+318 DYSVGVDYLG
-328 RMTDTNDK
+328 RLTDTNDK

-355 LVKEGED
+355 LVKEGTD
-362 LNKTASGII
+362 LDATASGII
-371 DGSVEATEISEAGR
+371 DGSIEATEIAEAGR

-395 YYVVTVSYE
+395 YYLVTVSYE

-414 PITLKS
+414 PVTLKS

-434 VFTLGVKDISGP
+434 VFTLGVEDISGP
-446 FFPEEGP
+446 FFPKEGP
-453 IGCFLEKMGGTSPYP
+453 MGCFLEKLGGTSPYP

-489 TDGYDFDF
+489 NEGYDFDF

-506 SVSNNNSGVTGNQ
+506 SVSNNNSGVKGNP
-519 AGDKVIVDDVATII
+519 AGDQVIVDDVATMI
-533 GDDNASAKGLLN
+533 GDANASAAGVLN

-553 FNLVYHLGDNTYAM
+553 FNLVYHLGDGIFAM

-596 NKFFTGK
+596 NKLFTGK
-603 SYQLNKKLVNSK
+603 SYQMNKKLVNSK

>member
-1 MNKIIRYAK
+1 MNKIFRYAK
-10 IAIAALVTVAMG
+10 IAVAALVTVAMA

-51 EVNKEAGNFDVTL
+51 EVNKESGNFDVTL

-107 FNPDELVYG
+107 FNPDDLVYG

-137 SYKFTAGASAYVDV
+137 SYQFKAGASAYEDV
-151 AGGKGKF
+151 EGGKGKF

-178 QEDAH
+178 QKDAH

-221 ATDPDYVYIKG
+221 ATDPDFVYIKG

-239 LNSSDGVLS
+239 LNSSHGVLS

-296 GNLYYGNTDGML
+296 GDLYYGNTDGML

-362 LNKTASGII
+362 LDKTASGII

-395 YYVVTVSYE
+395 YYLVTVSYE

-434 VFTLGVKDISGP
+434 VFTLGVEDISGL

-453 IGCFLEKMGGTSPYP
+453 LGCFLEKSPYP

-489 TDGYDFDF
+489 IDGYDFDF

-506 SVSNNNSGVTGNQ
+506 SVSNNNSGVTGNE
-519 AGDKVIVDDVATII
+519 AGDKIIVDDVATML
-533 GDDNASAKGLLN
+533 GAANASAAGVLN
-545 SYQENVFT
+545 SYHENVFT
-553 FNLVYHLGDNTYAM
+553 FNLVYHLGNGIFAM

-582 KKGVNRVAASHRSF
+582 KKGVNRVAASHCSF
-596 NKFFTGK
+596 NKLFTGK
-603 SYQLNKKLVNSK
+603 PYQLNKKLVNSK

>member
-1 MNKIIRYAK
+1 MNKIFRYAK
-10 IAIAALVTVAMG
+10 IAVAALVTVAMA

-51 EVNKEAGNFDVTL
+51 EVNKESGNFDVTL

-137 SYKFTAGASAYVDV
+137 SYQFKAGASAYEDV
-151 AGGKGKF
+151 EGGKGKF

-178 QEDAH
+178 QKDAH

-221 ATDPDYVYIKG
+221 ATDPDFVYIKG

-257 DDGKTLDEVKA
+257 DNGNSLDLIKSKK
-268 EMPELFGT
+268 PELFGT
-276 FKDGVFTF
+276 FKDGIFSF

-296 GNLYYGNTDGML
+296 GDLYYGNTDGML

-318 DYSVGVEYLG
+318 DYNVGVEYLG

-362 LNKTASGII
+362 LDKTASGII

-395 YYVVTVSYE
+395 YYLVTVSYE

-434 VFTLGVKDISGP
+434 VFTLGVEDISGLL
-446 FFPEEGP
+446 FPEEGP
-453 IGCFLEKMGGTSPYP
+453 LGCFLEKSPYP

-489 TDGYDFDF
+489 IDGYDFDF

-506 SVSNNNSGVTGNQ
+506 SVSNNNSGVTGNE
-519 AGDKVIVDDVATII
+519 AGDKIIVDDVATMI
-533 GDDNASAKGLLN
+533 GAANASAAGVLN
-545 SYQENVFT
+545 SYHENVFT
-553 FNLVYHLGDNTYAM
+553 FNLVYHLGNGIFAM

-582 KKGVNRVAASHRSF
+582 KKGVNRVAASHCSF
-596 NKFFTGK
+596 NKLFTGK
-603 SYQLNKKLVNSK
+603 PYQLNKKFVNSK

>member
-1 MNKIIRYAK
+1 MNKIFRYAK

-51 EVNKEAGNFDVTL
+51 EVNKESGNFDVTL

-75 PLMFTADEG
+75 PLMFKADEG

-137 SYKFTAGASAYVDV
+137 SYQFKAGASAYEDV
-151 AGGKGKF
+151 PGGKGKF

-189 VVAPYGQKG
+189 VVAPYAQKG
-198 WSGANPWY
+198 WSGAKPWY
-206 TAFDENESNTDMIID
+206 KAFDENEANTDMVID

-239 LNSSDGVLS
+239 LNSSHGVLS

-395 YYVVTVSYE
+395 YYLVTVSYE

-434 VFTLGVKDISGP
+434 VFTLGVEDISGKFSEKP
-446 FFPEEGP
+446 K
-453 IGCFLEKMGGTSPYP
+453 GCFLEKVGGKSPYP

-480 THFRITPWL
+480 THFRITPWII
-489 TDGYDFDF
+489 DGYDFDF

-506 SVSNNNSGVTGNQ
+506 SVSNDNSGVQTQN
-519 AGDKVIVDDVATII
+519 GDMVMVDDVATIL
-533 GDDNASAKGLLN
+533 GDANASSAGALN

-553 FNLVYHLGDNTYAM
+553 FNLVYHLGDGIIAM

-582 KKGVNRVAASHRSF
+582 KKGVNKVAASHRSF
-596 NKFFTGK
+596 NNFFTGK
-603 SYQLNKKLVNSK
+603 SYQMNKKFVNSK

>member
-1 MNKIIRYAK
+1 MNKIFRYAK
-10 IAIAALVTVAMG
+10 IAVAALVTVAMA

-51 EVNKEAGNFDVTL
+51 EVNKESGNFDVTL

-165 LYGIEVLEYDVQI
+165 AYRIEVLEYDVQI
-178 QEDAH
+178 QQDAH

-206 TAFDENESNTDMIID
+206 TAFDENENNTDMIID

-239 LNSSDGVLS
+239 LNSGDGVVS
-248 AISYVQYLL
+248 AISYVQFLL
-257 DDGKTLDEVKA
+257 NNGNALDLIKA
-268 EMPELFGT
+268 KNPELFGT
-276 FKDGVFTF
+276 FKDCVFNF
-284 PAKSILLYFGSG
+284 PAKSILMYFGADG
-296 GNLYYGNTDGML
+296 PYYGNTDGML

-313 GVVLK
+313 GIVLK
-318 DYSVGVEYLG
+318 DYSVGVDYLG
-328 RMTDTNDK
+328 RLTDTNDK

-355 LVKEGED
+355 LVKEGTD
-362 LNKTASGII
+362 LDATASGII
-371 DGSVEATEISEAGR
+371 DGSIEATEIAEAGR

-395 YYVVTVSYE
+395 YYLVTVSYE

-414 PITLKS
+414 PVTLKS

-434 VFTLGVKDISGP
+434 VFTLGVEDISGP
-446 FFPEEGP
+446 FFPKEGP
-453 IGCFLEKMGGTSPYP
+453 MGCFLEKLGGTSPYP

-489 TDGYDFDF
+489 NEGYDFDF

-506 SVSNNNSGVTGNQ
+506 SVSNNNSGVKGNQ
-519 AGDKVIVDDVATII
+519 AGDQVIVDDVATMI
-533 GDDNASAKGLLN
+533 GDANASAAGVLN

-553 FNLVYHLGDNTYAM
+553 FNLVYHLGDGIFAM

-596 NKFFTGK
+596 NKLFTGK
-603 SYQLNKKLVNSK
+603 SYQMNKKLVNSK

>member
-1 MNKIIRYAK
+1 MNKIFRYAK

-51 EVNKEAGNFDVTL
+51 EVNKESGNFDVTL

-137 SYKFTAGASAYVDV
+137 SYKFTAGASAYEDV
-151 AGGKGKF
+151 PGGKGKF

-165 LYGIEVLEYDVQI
+165 AYRIEVLEYDVQI
-178 QEDAH
+178 QQDAH

-206 TAFDENESNTDMIID
+206 TAFDENENNTDMIID

-239 LNSSDGVLS
+239 LNSGDGVVS
-248 AISYVQYLL
+248 AISYVQFLL
-257 DDGKTLDEVKA
+257 DNGNALDLIKA
-268 EMPELFGT
+268 KNPELFGT
-276 FKDGVFTF
+276 FKDGVFNF
-284 PAKSILLYFGSG
+284 PAKSILMYFGADG
-296 GNLYYGNTDGML
+296 PYYGNTDGML

-313 GVVLK
+313 GVELK
-318 DYSVGVEYLG
+318 DYNVGVDYLG
-328 RMTDTNDK
+328 RLTDTNDK

-355 LVKEGED
+355 LVKEGTD
-362 LNKTASGII
+362 LDATASGII
-371 DGSVEATEISEAGR
+371 DGSIEATEIAEAGR

-395 YYVVTVSYE
+395 YYLVTVSYE

-434 VFTLGVKDISGP
+434 VFTLGVEDISGP
-446 FFPEEGP
+446 FFKEQGP
-453 IGCFLEKMGGTSPYP
+453 MGCFLEKVGGTSPYP

-489 TDGYDFDF
+489 VDGYDFDF
-497 TWNKETGVI
+497 TWNRETGII
-506 SVSNNNSGVTGNQ
+506 SVSNNNSGVKNQ
-519 AGDKVIVDDVATII
+519 AGDQIIVDDVATIL
-533 GDDNASAKGLLN
+533 GDANASAAGVLN
-545 SYQENVFT
+545 SYKENVFT
-553 FNLVYHLGDNTYAM
+553 FNLVYHLGDDIFAI

-582 KKGVNRVAASHRSF
+582 KKGVNRVAASHHSF

>member
-1 MNKIIRYAK
+1 MNKIFRYAK
-10 IAIAALVTVAMG
+10 IAVAALVTVAMA

-51 EVNKEAGNFDVTL
+51 EVNKESGNFDVTL

-132 PYGAT
+132 PFGAT
-137 SYKFTAGASAYVDV
+137 SYQFKAGASAYEDV
-151 AGGKGKF
+151 EGGKGKF

-178 QEDAH
+178 QQDAH

-221 ATDPDYVYIKG
+221 ATDPDFVYIKG

-239 LNSSDGVLS
+239 LNSSEGDIS
-248 AISYVQYLL
+248 AISYVQFLL
-257 DDGKTLDEVKA
+257 DNGNSLDLIKSKK
-268 EMPELFGT
+268 PELFGT

-284 PAKSILLYFGSG
+284 PAKSILMYLGSDG
-296 GNLYYGNTDGML
+296 PYYGNSDGML

-362 LNKTASGII
+362 LNKTESGII

-395 YYVVTVSYE
+395 YYLVTVSYE

-434 VFTLGVKDISGP
+434 VFTLGVEDISGP
-446 FFPEEGP
+446 FFPEQGP
-453 IGCFLEKMGGTSPYP
+453 MGCFLEKLVGTSPYP

-489 TDGYDFDF
+489 NEGYDFDF

-506 SVSNNNSGVTGNQ
+506 SVSNNNSGVKGYQ
-519 AGDKVIVDDVATII
+519 AGDQVIVDDVATMI
-533 GDDNASAKGLLN
+533 GDANASAAGVLN
-545 SYQENVFT
+545 SYKKNVFT
-553 FNLVYHLGDNTYAM
+553 FNLVYHLGESILAK
-567 EKETFEITAT
+567 EKETFEITAP

-582 KKGVNRVAASHRSF
+582 KKGVNKVAASHRSF
-596 NKFFTGK
+596 NNFFTGK
-603 SYQLNKKLVNSK
+603 SYQMNKKLVNSK

>member
-1 MNKIIRYAK
+1 MNKIFRYAK
-10 IAIAALVTVAMG
+10 IAVAALVTVAMA

-51 EVNKEAGNFDVTL
+51 EVNKESGNFDVTL

-137 SYKFTAGASAYVDV
+137 SYQFKAGASAYEDV
-151 AGGKGKF
+151 EGGKGKF

-178 QEDAH
+178 QKDAH

-221 ATDPDYVYIKG
+221 ATDPDFVYIKG

-257 DDGKTLDEVKA
+257 DNGNSLDLIKSKK
-268 EMPELFGT
+268 PELFGT
-276 FKDGVFTF
+276 FKDGIFSF

-296 GNLYYGNTDGML
+296 GDLYYGNTDGML

-318 DYSVGVEYLG
+318 DYNVGVEYLG

-362 LNKTASGII
+362 LDKTASGII

-395 YYVVTVSYE
+395 YYLVTVSYE

-434 VFTLGVKDISGP
+434 VFTLGVEDISGLL
-446 FFPEEGP
+446 FPEEGP
-453 IGCFLEKMGGTSPYP
+453 LGCFLEKSPYP

-489 TDGYDFDF
+489 IDGYDFDF

-506 SVSNNNSGVTGNQ
+506 SVSNNNSGVTGNE
-519 AGDKVIVDDVATII
+519 AGDKIIVDDVATMI
-533 GDDNASAKGLLN
+533 GAANASAAGVLN
-545 SYQENVFT
+545 SYHENVFT
-553 FNLVYHLGDNTYAM
+553 FNLVYHLGNDIFAM

-582 KKGVNRVAASHRSF
+582 KKGVNRVAASHCSF
-596 NKFFTGK
+596 NKLFTGK
-603 SYQLNKKLVNSK
+603 PYQLNKKFVNSK

>member
-1 MNKIIRYAK
+1 MNKIFRYAK
-10 IAIAALVTVAMG
+10 IAIATLVTVAMG

-51 EVNKEAGNFDVTL
+51 EVNKESGNFDVTL

-75 PLMFTADEG
+75 PLVFTADEG

-99 ATANIHIT
+99 ATANIHVT

-137 SYKFTAGASAYVDV
+137 SYKFKAGASAYVDV

-158 RDGLISA
+158 RDGLISSA
-165 LYGIEVLEYDVQI
+165 YGIEVLEYDVQI
-178 QEDAH
+178 QQDAH

-206 TAFDENESNTDMIID
+206 TAFDASLANTDMVID

-232 TFNTGVT
+232 TFSTGVT
-239 LNSSDGVLS
+239 LNSSDGVVS
-248 AISYVQYLL
+248 AISYVQFLL
-257 DDGKTLDEVKA
+257 DNGNALDLIKA
-268 EMPELFGT
+268 KKPELFGT
-276 FKDGVFTF
+276 FKDGVFNF
-284 PAKSILLYFGSG
+284 PAKSILMYFGTDG
-296 GNLYYGNTDGML
+296 PYYGNNDGML

-362 LNKTASGII
+362 LNKIASGII

-395 YYVVTVSYE
+395 YYLVTVSYE

-434 VFTLGVKDISGP
+434 VFTLGVEDISGP
-446 FFPEEGP
+446 FFKEQGP
-453 IGCFLEKMGGTSPYP
+453 MGCFLEKLGGTSPYP

-489 TDGYDFDF
+489 NDGYDFDF

-506 SVSNNNSGVTGNQ
+506 SVSNNNSGVKGNQ
-519 AGDKVIVDDVATII
+519 AGDQVIVDDVATMI
-533 GDDNASAKGLLN
+533 GDANASAAGVLN

-553 FNLVYHLGDNTYAM
+553 FNLVYHLGDDIFAM

-596 NKFFTGK
+596 NKLFTGK
-603 SYQLNKKLVNSK
+603 SYQLNKKFVNSK

>member
-1 MNKIIRYAK
+1 MNKIFRYAK
-10 IAIAALVTVAMG
+10 IAVAALVTVAMA

-51 EVNKEAGNFDVTL
+51 EVNKESGNFDVTL

-132 PYGAT
+132 PFGAT
-137 SYKFTAGASAYVDV
+137 SYQFKAGASAYEDV
-151 AGGKGKF
+151 EGGKGKF

-178 QEDAH
+178 QQDAH

-221 ATDPDYVYIKG
+221 ATDPDFVYIKG

-239 LNSSDGVLS
+239 LNSSEGDIS
-248 AISYVQYLL
+248 AISYVQFLL
-257 DDGKTLDEVKA
+257 DNGNSLDLIKSKK
-268 EMPELFGT
+268 PELFGT

-284 PAKSILLYFGSG
+284 PAKSILMYLGSDG
-296 GNLYYGNTDGML
+296 PYYGNSDGML

-362 LNKTASGII
+362 LNKTESGII

-395 YYVVTVSYE
+395 YYLVTVSYE

-434 VFTLGVKDISGP
+434 VFTLGVEDISGP
-446 FFPEEGP
+446 FFPEQGP
-453 IGCFLEKMGGTSPYP
+453 MGCFLEKLVGTSPYP

-489 TDGYDFDF
+489 NEGYDFDF

-506 SVSNNNSGVTGNQ
+506 SVSNNNSGVKGYQ
-519 AGDKVIVDDVATII
+519 AGDQVIVDDVATMI
-533 GDDNASAKGLLN
+533 GDANASAAGVLN
-545 SYQENVFT
+545 SYKKNVFT
-553 FNLVYHLGDNTYAM
+553 FNLVYHLGESILAM
-567 EKETFEITAT
+567 EKETFEITAP

-582 KKGVNRVAASHRSF
+582 KKGVNKVAASHRSF
-596 NKFFTGK
+596 NNFFTGK
-603 SYQLNKKLVNSK
+603 SYQMNKKLVNSK